1 MRCDRLARCRMLG
14 VLPLV
19 PPARWISA
27 HTTRVEPSN
36 KFASRP
42 AREVPAPDKLPLHP
56 QSVPH
61 FSDHELRYQKHMIFA
76 QEKLPFVATLL
87 IEHFRGLRIFRGS
100 TSTARRAGR
109 STSQG
114 SWSDQCVRE
123 AGASNAV
130 CYTAEPCNEYKSTGK
145 ITRQA
150 SAGRKN
156 GRRGTRTPDIY
167 FVRVAL

>member
-1 MRCDRLARCRMLG
+1 MI
-14 VLPLV
+14 LV
-19 PPARWISA
+19 R
-27 HTTRVEPSN
+27 
-36 KFASRP
+36 
-42 AREVPAPDKLPLHP
+42 
-56 QSVPH
+56 
-61 FSDHELRYQKHMIFA
+61 
-76 QEKLPFVATLL
+76 EKLPFVATLL

-156 GRRGTRTPDIY
+156 GRRGTRRTSEKPGKKQC
-167 FVRVAL
+167 FPRVSPKVSPIRHLGDVAILRCPKAITDAAILHLPL

>member
-1 MRCDRLARCRMLG
+1 MSANAATNKLHVYWTFLG
-14 VLPLV
+14 
-19 PPARWISA
+19 PPK
-27 HTTRVEPSN
+27 SN
-36 KFASRP
+36 RSR
-42 AREVPAPDKLPLHP
+42 
-56 QSVPH
+56 PH
-61 FSDHELRYQKHMIFA
+61 FSDHELRYQKLMISVRA
-76 QEKLPFVATLL
+76 KSPFVATLL
-87 IEHFRGLRIFRGS
+87 SERFRGLRLFRGS
-100 TSTARRAGR
+100 TSTARSAVR